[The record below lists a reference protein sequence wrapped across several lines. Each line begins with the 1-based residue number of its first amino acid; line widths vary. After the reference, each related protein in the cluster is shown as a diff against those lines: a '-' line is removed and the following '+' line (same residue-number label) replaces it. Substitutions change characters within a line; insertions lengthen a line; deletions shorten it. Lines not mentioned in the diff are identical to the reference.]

1 MQLTE
6 TELFV
11 IMTERFYNFQNSRQ
25 YEDKKAFGET
35 LKSLVELFTDGQST
49 IKPKEEPKPTD
60 PYVLLLMQLA
70 EATKRGDLDAVTVY
84 SQAMQRLCN

>member
-11 IMTERFYNFQNSRQ
+11 IMTERFYNFQNSRH
-25 YEDKKAFGET
+25 YDDKNAFAET

-49 IKPKEEPKPTD
+49 IKPKEEPKPKD
-60 PYVLLLMQLA
+60 PRTLLNEQLA
-70 EATKRGDLDAVTVY
+70 QATSEGNLEAVTVY
-84 SQAMQRLCN
+84 SQALQRI

>member
-25 YEDKKAFGET
+25 FEDKTALRDI
-35 LKSLVELFTDGQST
+35 LKEFVELFTDGQYA
-49 IKPKEEPKPTD
+49 IKPKEDPKPKD
-60 PYVLLLMQLA
+60 PRTLLNEQLA
-70 EATKRGDLDAVTVY
+70 QATSEGNLEAVTVY
-84 SQAMQRLCN
+84 SQALQRI

>member
-25 YEDKKAFGET
+25 GEDKTALSET
-35 LKSLVELFTDGQST
+35 LKAFVELFTDGQYT
-49 IKPKEEPKPTD
+49 IKPKQD
-60 PYVLLLMQLA
+60 PQPANPHALLLLKLA
-70 EATKRGDLDAVTVY
+70 EATKAGNLEEVAVY
-84 SQAMQRLCN
+84 SQALQRI